1 MRPRTIPRG
10 LLIALLLSTFSLIAL
25 LACTGESGPPGS
37 SGKPGAPGELGSDG
51 SPGETGPQGPDG
63 PQVLAGPQGP
73 AGADGARGSQG
84 PAGVQGVAGVGARGN
99 PGAPG
104 ALGAVG
110 PPGPAGL
117 AAVSPEAGLMVSKST
132 VTLNEPLTVAGSGFR
147 PSEAVTL
154 VLVTVGEKRIV
165 GGGSG
170 AQVTASAAG
179 AFVVELDRIG
189 GSVAPG
195 VQTLKAEGSDGSVA
209 SLPIM
214 IVATAMLPP
223 TMPGSSLV
231 ANAVEVGGTTT
242 IWGAGFHPGE
252 PVTLTVLAVG
262 GGIDKILIAVPAN
275 ESGAFMVDANVEL
288 AAGVYTLMGTGSM
301 GSEATAA
308 LMVSEPK

>member
-1 MRPRTIPRG
+1 
-10 LLIALLLSTFSLIAL
+10 
-25 LACTGESGPPGS
+25 
-37 SGKPGAPGELGSDG
+37 
-51 SPGETGPQGPDG
+51 
-63 PQVLAGPQGP
+63 
-73 AGADGARGSQG
+73 
-84 PAGVQGVAGVGARGN
+84 
-99 PGAPG
+99 
-104 ALGAVG
+104 
-110 PPGPAGL
+110 
-117 AAVSPEAGLMVSKST
+117 MVSKST

-154 VLVTVGEKRIV
+154 VLVTDGGKTIV

-170 AQVTASAAG
+170 AQVTASSAG
-179 AFVVELDRIG
+179 AFAVEFDRIG
-189 GSVAPG
+189 GSAALG

-214 IVATAMLPP
+214 IAAAIPMLPP

-262 GGIDKILIAVPAN
+262 GGIDKILISVPAN
-275 ESGAFMVDANVEL
+275 QSGAFMVDANVEL